1 LRKEFVMSETYA
13 VKRINIL
20 GDGSKTYDALIF
32 DGYGQVEIEFPSES
46 RVDQML
52 DLLTSACYEIRD
64 DVTRYT

>member
-1 LRKEFVMSETYA
+1 MTTEAYA
-13 VKRINIL
+13 CKRINIL
-20 GDGSKTYDALIF
+20 GDESRTYDVLIF
-32 DGYGQVEIEFPSES
+32 DGYGQVEIEFPSET